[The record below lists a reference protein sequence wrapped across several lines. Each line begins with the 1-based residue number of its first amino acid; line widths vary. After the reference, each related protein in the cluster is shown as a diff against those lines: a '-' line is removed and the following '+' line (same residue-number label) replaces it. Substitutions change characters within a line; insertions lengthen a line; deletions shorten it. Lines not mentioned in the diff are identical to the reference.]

1 MVKIAYLIE
10 AHTDV
15 ERLVSL
21 CDALILSGDVF
32 IHVDKKTKDAE
43 FWAKINVYEK
53 KHLQVKVLKKRHYVA
68 WAGFSQVEC
77 FKSLLSEALASEKK
91 YDRFLLL
98 SGLDFPVWSPK
109 RISEFFENNREREFV
124 CGFNIST
131 CKFDYQLRK
140 INYYHFFRDVPLP
153 HKSLLRRSIIGGAM
167 ILLKYLG
174 FRRRPYLKYNGD
186 MLPVYFGSQWISI
199 TRHCAE
205 YLRVKLQD
213 RNIVRF
219 FKTVYA
225 PDELCVPTLVMNS
238 EFRDKAILVDKLTFQ
253 GVTPLH
259 YLNYEDCI
267 WSYDEN
273 DYEAIVSSGKMF
285 VRKVVSGKSDKLVE
299 MIKNSWHD
307 EANQ

>member
-1 MVKIAYLIE
+1 MIKIAYLVE
-10 AHTDV
+10 AHTDL
-15 ERLVSL
+15 ERLVCL

-32 IHVDKKTKDAE
+32 VHVDKKTKDAE
-43 FWAKINVYEK
+43 FWAQLNAYEK
-53 KHLQVKVLKKRHYVA
+53 NHSQVVVLKERHYVA

-77 FKSLLSEALASEKK
+77 FKSLLSESLASEKK

-109 RISEFFENNREREFV
+109 QIVAFFENNKDKEFV
-124 CGFNIST
+124 CGYNISD

-140 INYYHFFRDVPLP
+140 IQYYHFFRDVPLP
-153 HKSLLRRSIIGGAM
+153 HKSLLRRGLVGGAM
-167 ILLKYLG
+167 LFLKYLG
-174 FRRRPYLKYNGD
+174 VRRKPYFKYQGK
-186 MLPVYFGSQWISI
+186 LLTIYFGSQWISV
-199 TRHCAE
+199 TRSCAE
-205 YLRVKLQD
+205 KLQGQLHEKAVV
-213 RNIVRF
+213 NY

-238 EFRDKAILVDKLTFQ
+238 EFRKKAILVDKLTFQ

-273 DYEAIVSSGKMF
+273 DYETIVRSGKMF
-285 VRKVVSGKSDKLVE
+285 VRKVVSGKSEKLIE
-299 MIKNSWHD
+299 MIKNSWQN